1 MADATQIHQIMINLL
16 TNAGHAMKRRGGR
29 LSVLSKNVTVEQPLQ
44 GVIHP
49 IAPGRY
55 VKVVVAGY
63 GGRHPGGGKTSNFRT
78 LLHHQG
84 NGEGN
89 REWGCPCFMDHGK
102 LWRRYRYEQFTGRG
116 AEFDFF
122 SHWWTRCRKQGPCP
136 PEARI
141 SAGSERILFI
151 DDEQMI
157 VDMVDKILKRLGYR
171 VTPCRSPEK
180 ALRLLEVDPPIVE

>member
-1 MADATQIHQIMINLL
+1 M
-16 TNAGHAMKRRGGR
+16 
-29 LSVLSKNVTVEQPLQ
+29 LSKNVTVEQPLQ

-55 VKVVVAGY
+55 VKVVVADTGVGIQEEAKRRIFEPYFTTKEMGKGTGMGLSMLHGIMESY
-63 GGRHPGGGKTSNFRT
+63 GGGIAMNSSP
-78 LLHHQG
+78 
-84 NGEGN
+84 
-89 REWGCPCFMDHGK
+89 
-102 LWRRYRYEQFTGRG
+102 GRG
-116 AEFDFF
+116 AEFELFF
-122 SHWWTRCRKQGPCP
+122 PLVDALPEQDHVL